1 MNEIKVELENCYG
14 INKLSYTFDFRD
26 RKIYSIYAPN
36 GVMKTSFAKTF
47 KDLSQNKDSLD
58 LMFPDKT
65 TIRNIKDELG
75 TDILPDN
82 IFVIESYKEQFSD
95 GKISTLLVNE
105 ELKTRYD
112 EIHSVIDEAK
122 KLLFVELK
130 ILSGLTKTSDNIQK
144 EIINSFDSDFFETLE
159 ELEETIL
166 AGEAEYSTIKY
177 NEIFNSKVLTFLK
190 TTGVS
195 DIIVE
200 YIERYNELLSDSPYF
215 QSTFN
220 LSHVTKVQK
229 QLEQNHFFTAG
240 HSVNMFDG
248 ENTTTIPNTAE
259 LEELI
264 RVEKVAI
271 FSDARLQTI
280 YNKIDTKIKNKELEQ
295 FRDYLLT
302 NREILTELVDIDSF
316 SKKLWISYFITN
328 AALYTALLAKY
339 RIGKEEIAEIVQSAK
354 EQETTWENVIKIFNE
369 RFSVAFSL
377 KINNQ
382 DDVILKDTTPSLDF
396 IFKDLLTGET
406 VEKTR
411 SELFEVLSLGER
423 RAFYLLNIIFE
434 VEVRKQNQQETLFI
448 VDDIADS
455 FDYKNKYAIIEYLK
469 DISKF
474 DFFSQIILTHNFD
487 FYRTISSRLLISGNK
502 KLNVLK
508 TNQKIDLLRE
518 KYQNNPFLH
527 WKDNLEK
534 NDIMLIASIPFIRNL
549 SEYCTG
555 TNSNE
560 YNKLTSLLHVK
571 EDTKNLNITDLG
583 VIYKNI
589 LIDKSTLVLNNG
601 NIKVID
607 LIYSLSDEIVIDTS
621 EIMELEIK
629 IVLAIAIRLKTED
642 FMILSISDDTFMT
655 EVYSSGKA
663 QFYPIFTEYQRKFST
678 EKNSIKLI
686 EQVNLMTPEN
696 IHLNAFMYE
705 PILDM
710 SNHHLKKLYTD
721 ISDLSN

>member
-1 MNEIKVELENCYG
+1 MNKIKVELEHCYG
-14 INKLSYTFDFRD
+14 INKLNYTFDFRN

-47 KDLSQNKDSLD
+47 KDLSQNKASQD
-58 LMFPDKT
+58 LMFPNKT
-65 TIRNIKDELG
+65 TIRNIKDELD

-112 EIHSVIDEAK
+112 EIHSVIEEAK
-122 KLLFVELK
+122 ELLFVELK
-130 ILSGLTKTSDNIQK
+130 TLSGLTKTSDNIQK
-144 EIINSFDSDFFETLE
+144 EIVNSFDSDFFETLE

-166 AGEAEYSTIKY
+166 TGEAEYSNIKY

-190 TTGVS
+190 TAGVS
-195 DIIVE
+195 DIIIE

-220 LSHVTKVQK
+220 LSNVTKVQK

-248 ENTTTIPNTAE
+248 ENNNNIPDTSG

-264 RVEKVAI
+264 RVEKEAI

-280 YNKIDTKIKNKELEQ
+280 YEKIDTKIKNKELEQ

-316 SKKLWISYFITN
+316 SKKLWTSYFITN
-328 AALYTALLAKY
+328 ITLYTDLLAQY
-339 RIGKEEIAEIVQSAK
+339 RTGKEEIAEIIQSAK
-354 EQETTWENVIKIFNE
+354 DEETTWKNVVKIFNE
-369 RFSVAFSL
+369 RFSVAFLL

-382 DDVILKDTTPSLDF
+382 DDVILKDKTPSLDF

-406 VEKTR
+406 VEKTK

-434 VEVRKQNQQETLFI
+434 VEVRKQQLQETLFI

-469 DISKF
+469 DISKC
-474 DFFSQIILTHNFD
+474 DYFSQIILTHNFD
-487 FYRTISSRLLISGNK
+487 FYRTISSRLQIK
-502 KLNVLK
+502 WEKRLNVIK
-508 TNQKIDLLRE
+508 NNQQIKLITE
-518 KYQNNPFLH
+518 KYQNNPFIH
-527 WKDNLEK
+527 WKSQLEI
-534 NDIMLIASIPFIRNL
+534 NSSMVIASIPFVRNL
-549 SEYCTG
+549 SEYCMG
-555 TNSNE
+555 TDSDE
-560 YNKLTSLLHVK
+560 YKNLTSLLHIK
-571 EDTKNLNITDLG
+571 EDTKDLL
-583 VIYKNI
+583 ISDLEAIFKNV
-589 LIDKSTLVLNNG
+589 LIDKSTLILNN
-601 NIKVID
+601 NTIKVID
-607 LIYSLSDEIVIDTS
+607 LIYSLSDGIAIDTN
-621 EIMELEIK
+621 ETMELETK
-629 IVLAIAIRLKTED
+629 IVLAIAIRLKTEN
-642 FMILSISDDTFMT
+642 FMIVSISDNSFMA

-663 QFYPIFTEYQRKFST
+663 QFYPIFKEYQIRFNT
-678 EKNSIKLI
+678 EIETIKLI

-710 SNHHLKKLYTD
+710 SNEHLKKLYTD
-721 ISDLSN
+721 ISNL